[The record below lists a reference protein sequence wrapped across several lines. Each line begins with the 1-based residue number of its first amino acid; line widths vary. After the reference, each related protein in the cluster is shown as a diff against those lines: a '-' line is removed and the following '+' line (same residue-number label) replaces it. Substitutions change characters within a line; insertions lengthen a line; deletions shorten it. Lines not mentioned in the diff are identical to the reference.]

1 MNYFENKQQLVADI
15 FSRYPD
21 TPQGKRS
28 ALMPL
33 LREVQDA
40 EGYVNTERMAEI
52 AALCGTTATEVR
64 SVMSFYST
72 YHTVPTGKYHLQVC
86 STLMCALAGSDEL
99 WDHLVDELDVQPG
112 EVSADG
118 RFSVQKVECLGS
130 CGTAPVVQINDEGFY
145 ENVGPSKCKRLL
157 EALRNDKKP
166 QPDNPVPVTVNSDG
180 RQALAS
186 GVVVGANIDDLKP
199 LQIPVN
205 TTANKVNEPS
215 DTSDTKG
222 GNN

>member
-1 MNYFENKQQLVADI
+1 MSYFADKSTLVADL

-21 TPQGKRS
+21 SPQGRRS

-40 EGYVNTERMAEI
+40 EGFVSEARMAEI

-72 YHTVPTGKYHLQVC
+72 YHTLPTGRYHLQVC

-99 WDHLVDELDVQPG
+99 WDHLVSTLDVQPG
-112 EVSADG
+112 DVSADG

-130 CGTAPVVQINDEGFY
+130 CGTAPVVQINDQGYY
-145 ENVGPSKCKRLL
+145 EQVTRSKCDRLI
-157 EALRNDKKP
+157 AAMRADTPP
-166 QPDNPVPVTVNSDG
+166 QPDNPVPVTVREDG
-180 RQALAS
+180 RQMLAN
-186 GVVVGANIDDLKP
+186 GERVGASITGLTP
-199 LQIPVN
+199 LEQATP
-205 TTANKVNEPS
+205 
-215 DTSDTKG
+215 G
-222 GNN
+222 GQA

>member
-1 MNYFENKQQLVADI
+1 MSYFADKQPLVADI
-15 FSRYPD
+15 FSRYPA

-40 EGYVNTERMAEI
+40 EGFVSGARMEEI
-52 AALCGTTATEVR
+52 AGLCGTTATEVR

-72 YHTVPTGKYHLQVC
+72 YHTVPTGQYHLQVC

-99 WDHLVDELDVQPG
+99 WDTLVAELDVQPG
-112 EVSADG
+112 EVTPDG

-145 ENVGPSKCKRLL
+145 ENVTRMRCTELL
-157 EALRNDKKP
+157 AALRADRKP
-166 QPDNPVPVTVNSDG
+166 APDNLVPVPMDAEGRQSTAKGVTVGGAVSDLTPLPAEAAPPAG
-180 RQALAS
+180 GAS
-186 GVVVGANIDDLKP
+186 
-199 LQIPVN
+199 
-205 TTANKVNEPS
+205 
-215 DTSDTKG
+215 
-222 GNN
+222 